1 MRKTILHIYLALTL
15 GFISTSCND
24 WLDGVEQTSKV
35 SDEIVWEKEEY
46 VDKNVNAFYT
56 FLHKYGQFGDY
67 QFRGSL
73 TESLTETFKYGS
85 ITLGD
90 RGGWPNE
97 YVTNPDVILPDE
109 YRLNIWDKDKA
120 YGVILYTDLDM
131 TNNKAR
137 SSAADTWQ
145 LIADDLDFASTYL
158 PKTWNAANKNRV
170 TKGAA
175 YALKSR
181 AMLYAERWQ
190 DAYNAANEVLNLKLY
205 DLVDN
210 YAQAW
215 KGNNVE
221 SILEFD
227 YDQDTG
233 PNHDFD
239 QYHVPQCDGWDYGA
253 LGTPTQEMVESYE
266 TKDGQKVDW
275 TPWHGITNTP
285 PPYDQLEPR
294 FAASIIYRGSTW
306 KGRKMDCSVNG
317 TNGAYID
324 YGVQGY
330 SYGKT
335 TTGYFLRKLM
345 DESLTDLKGKK
356 SHQPWVEI
364 RYAEVLLNKAEAAY
378 RLNKIDEAQK
388 AMNDVRAR
396 KNVGLPGK
404 SSTGETWFNDYR
416 NERKVELAYEGHLYW
431 DMRRWKLAHTE
442 YTGYRVH
449 GMKITGDT
457 YEYVE
462 ADNKDRKFLR
472 KLYVFPVPT
481 DEMRNNSLIEQYDEW
496 K

>member
-1 MRKTILHIYLALTL
+1 M
-15 GFISTSCND
+15 
-24 WLDGVEQTSKV
+24 
-35 SDEIVWEKEEY
+35 
-46 VDKNVNAFYT
+46 VD
-56 FLHKYGQFGDY
+56 D
-67 QFRGSL
+67 
-73 TESLTETFKYGS
+73 
-85 ITLGD
+85 
-90 RGGWPNE
+90 
-97 YVTNPDVILPDE
+97 
-109 YRLNIWDKDKA
+109 
-120 YGVILYTDLDM
+120 
-131 TNNKAR
+131 
-137 SSAADTWQ
+137 
-145 LIADDLDFASTYL
+145 
-158 PKTWNAANKNRV
+158 
-170 TKGAA
+170 
-175 YALKSR
+175 
-181 AMLYAERWQ
+181 
-190 DAYNAANEVLNLKLY
+190 
-205 DLVDN
+205 

-266 TKDGQKVDW
+266 TKNGQKVDW

-294 FAASIIYRGSTW
+294 FAASVIYRGSMW

-317 TNGAYID
+317 TNGAFID

-335 TTGYFLRKLM
+335 TTGYFLRILM

-364 RYAEVLLNKAEAAY
+364 RYAVVLLNKAEAAY

-457 YEYVE
+457 YEYIE
-462 ADNKDRKFLR
+462 ADNKDRKFLK